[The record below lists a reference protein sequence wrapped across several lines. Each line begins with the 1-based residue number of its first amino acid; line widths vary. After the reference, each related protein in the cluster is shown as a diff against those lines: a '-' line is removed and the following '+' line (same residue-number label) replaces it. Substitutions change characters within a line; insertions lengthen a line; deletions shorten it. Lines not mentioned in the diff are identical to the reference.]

1 MGKLKERPSLP
12 RTRRASNDRSVTL
25 AFDPAVARIKN
36 RLTDSLVQNEA
47 RLSQEEAIELPAAF
61 DLQPL
66 TRRRVSIR
74 IASVKAATFQFSPED
89 EVALGDDNG

>member
-1 MGKLKERPSLP
+1 MGKLKEPPPLP
-12 RTRRASNDRSVTL
+12 RTRRAGNDRSVTL
-25 AFDPAVARIKN
+25 AFDPAVVRMKN
-36 RLTDSLVQNEA
+36 RLTNSVVQHEA
-47 RLSQEEAIELPAAF
+47 LPSQEEASELPAAF

-66 TRRRVSIR
+66 TRRRVSIK